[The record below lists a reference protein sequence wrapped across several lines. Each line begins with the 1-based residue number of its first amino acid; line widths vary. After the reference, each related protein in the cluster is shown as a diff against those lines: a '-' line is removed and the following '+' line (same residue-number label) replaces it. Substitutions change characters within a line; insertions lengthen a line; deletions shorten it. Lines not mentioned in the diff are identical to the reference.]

1 MRLAQLATRVRPA
14 LRSPRAAAVGLLLP
28 LSLAACAT
36 VGMTGRK
43 QLLLLPEGEEQKL
56 GLASYEEVLK
66 KEKIS
71 TDPAQ
76 NELVQRVGQRIAAA
90 TGRSDLAWEFK
101 VIDNSQTINAFCLP
115 GGKVA
120 VYTGILPVTQN
131 EAGLAAV
138 MGHEVAHAIA
148 RHGGERVSQQM
159 VAKLGLSAVSAG
171 MSSRDPKT
179 VETVTG
185 LLGAGTQVGVL
196 LPFSRKQESEA
207 DHMGLVYMAKAGYDP
222 REAVAFWERMSSA
235 SGGGGKPPEILSTH
249 PADQTRIANLREKMP
264 EALKHY
270 KGAAASTPTPTP
282 TRSDKG
288 PL

>member
-1 MRLAQLATRVRPA
+1 MRPA
-14 LRSPRAAAVGLLLP
+14 HFPARVLPAVRRPLRAALLL
-28 LSLAACAT
+28 LSLGAAACAT

-56 GLASYEEVLK
+56 GLASYEEILK
-66 KEKIS
+66 KEKLS
-71 TDPAQ
+71 TDPQ
-76 NELVQRVGQRIAAA
+76 HNELVQRVGQRIAAA

-120 VYTGILPVTQN
+120 VYTGILPVTQS

-159 VAKLGLSAVSAG
+159 VAQLGLSAVSAG

-179 VETVTG
+179 VETVTA

-207 DHMGLVYMAKAGYDP
+207 DYMGLIYMAKAGYDP
-222 REAVAFWERMSSA
+222 REAVSFWERMSKA
-235 SGGGGKPPEILSTH
+235 SGGGKLPEFLSTH
-249 PADQTRIANLREKMP
+249 PADQTRIAELREKMP

-270 KGAAASTPTPTP
+270 QGGQPP
-282 TRSDKG
+282 R
-288 PL
+288 

>member
-14 LRSPRAAAVGLLLP
+14 LRSPRAVAVGLLLP